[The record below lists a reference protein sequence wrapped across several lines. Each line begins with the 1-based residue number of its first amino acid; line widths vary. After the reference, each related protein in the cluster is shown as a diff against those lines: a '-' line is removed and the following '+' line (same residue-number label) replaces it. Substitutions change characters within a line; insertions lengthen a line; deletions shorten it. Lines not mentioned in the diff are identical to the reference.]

1 MTSTPHLPPAAH
13 QSARARSAAAVPPS
27 HWAAPRRALCGLTAV
42 ALSLAC
48 ADATGPEEGECGV
61 VTRRGVAVVTPSL
74 SPGDMCAVPVD
85 NILSMEIGPG
95 TAPAQYLLAVQSG
108 LRAPGASTRLRLS
121 AWGRGAAAARV
132 PALAA
137 DARPASAAALR
148 PPSAATRRLSGQAR
162 SSSVEAGALE
172 AASLAELTLRTSAR
186 RALRGVRPLTGRRS
200 GSPVPLE
207 RANRTPPFDATRP
220 PAVGDTVVFRNGVDT
235 DLNVGCEVIH
245 DVTTVVRA
253 VGRHFA
259 VAEDVEGAGV
269 VSPDRYA
276 GVVRSLE
283 HYVFPVVTGYFGEP
297 GDIDGNGVIWV
308 VFTPVVNRATPRSS
322 ETRISGFFNPADLA
336 DPERC
341 AASNGGEVL
350 WLLAADPD
358 GRYSR
363 PVPAAFAPS
372 RAIGVVAHELEHLI
386 SAERRTVL
394 AGGTFADLEDVWLS
408 EGLAHS
414 AETFVGMWLERQR
427 PGRNYGF
434 DELTVDTETFG
445 TYHFSNLR
453 RAAYYLSRPHAT
465 PALGD
470 DAGRDPS
477 GIASLRMRGFA
488 WLLLRWF
495 ADQYAVGGGGL
506 LGGAAEEGIFRDLAG
521 GGPGRVSGVQNLER
535 VAASLGAPGDWEVL
549 LASWTL
555 APLADDLP
563 GSLPGSTQLTS
574 LHLPDA
580 YAELHRILEGGE
592 PFSRPHPLLAT
603 EIGIAPDTDVRVEFE
618 LNAATGRY
626 FVLES
631 DGPHAALDIRLT
643 KLAGGRPPASAGVRL
658 VILRTR

>member
-1 MTSTPHLPPAAH
+1 MTSTRRLPPNAR
-13 QSARARSAAAVPPS
+13 QNARARSAAA
-27 HWAAPRRALCGLTAV
+27 AGRPRRAPCGLAAV

-61 VTRRGVAVVTPSL
+61 VTRRGVAIVTPSL
-74 SPGDMCAVPVD
+74 SPGEMCVLPVD

-95 TAPAQYLLAVQSG
+95 TAPAQYLVAVQSG
-108 LRAPGASTRLRLS
+108 LRTPGASTRLRFS
-121 AWGRGAAAARV
+121 AWGRAASAARV

-137 DARPASAAALR
+137 APRSPSAAA
-148 PPSAATRRLSGQAR
+148 
-162 SSSVEAGALE
+162 EALE

-186 RALRGVRPLTGRRS
+186 RVLRGVRPLTGRRS
-200 GSPVPLE
+200 GSPVLLE
-207 RANRTPPFDATRP
+207 RATRTPPFDAPRP
-220 PAVGDTVVFRNGVDT
+220 PAVGDTVVFRNGVDP

-245 DVTTVVRA
+245 DVTAVVRA

-259 VAEDVEGAGV
+259 VAEDVEGAGA
-269 VSPDRYA
+269 VSIDRYA
-276 GVVRSLE
+276 GVVSSLE
-283 HYVFPVVTGYFGEP
+283 DFVFPVVTGYFGDP
-297 GDIDGNGVIWV
+297 GDIDRNDVIWV
-308 VFTPVVNRATPRSS
+308 VFTPVVNRATPRDSK
-322 ETRISGFFNPADLA
+322 TRISGFFNPADLA
-336 DPERC
+336 HPENC
-341 AASNGGEVL
+341 AASNGGEIL

-363 PVPAAFAPS
+363 PVSADFAPS

-386 SAERRTVL
+386 AAERRTVL
-394 AGGTFADLEDVWLS
+394 VGGTFADLEDVWLS

-434 DELTVDTETFG
+434 AELATDSETFG

-453 RAAYYLSRPHAT
+453 RAAYHLSRPHAT

-477 GIASLRMRGFA
+477 GIDSLRMRGFA

-506 LGGAAEEGIFRDLAG
+506 LGGAAEEEIFRDLAG
-521 GGPGRVSGVQNLER
+521 GGPGRVSGVENLER
-535 VAASLGAPGDWEVL
+535 VAASVGAPGDWEAL
-549 LASWTL
+549 LAAWTL

-563 GSLPGSTQLTS
+563 GPLPASTQVTS

-580 YAELHRILEGGE
+580 YAELHRILEGDE
-592 PFSRPHPLLAT
+592 PFSHPHPLLAT
-603 EIGIAPDTDVRVEFE
+603 EVGIAPDTDVRVEFE

-631 DGPHAALDIRLT
+631 DGPHAALDVRLT

-658 VILRTR
+658 VILRAR

>member
-1 MTSTPHLPPAAH
+1 MTATRPLPPTAR
-13 QSARARSAAAVPPS
+13 QNARAP
-27 HWAAPRRALCGLTAV
+27 CGLAAV

-74 SPGDMCAVPVD
+74 SPGDMCALPVD

-95 TAPAQYLLAVQSG
+95 TAAAQYLVAVQSG
-108 LRAPGASTRLRLS
+108 LRTPGASTRLRFS
-121 AWGRGAAAARV
+121 AWGRGAAAAPRS
-132 PALAA
+132 PSAA
-137 DARPASAAALR
+137 ARSPASAARRPSVEAL
-148 PPSAATRRLSGQAR
+148 PPSVQAR
-162 SSSVEAGALE
+162 SPSVEAEALE

-207 RANRTPPFDATRP
+207 RATRIPPFAAPRP

-235 DLNVGCEVIH
+235 DLNVGCKVIH

-283 HYVFPVVTGYFGEP
+283 HFVFPVVTGYFGDP
-297 GDIDGNGVIWV
+297 GDIDGNDVIWV
-308 VFTPVVNRATPRSS
+308 VFTPVVNRATPRDSK
-322 ETRISGFFNPADLA
+322 TRISGFFNPADLA
-336 DPERC
+336 DPENC

-386 SAERRTVL
+386 AAERRTVL
-394 AGGTFADLEDVWLS
+394 GGGTFADLEEVWLS

-434 DELTVDTETFG
+434 AELAVDSETFG

-465 PALGD
+465 PAFGD
-470 DAGRDPS
+470 DAGRDPA
-477 GIASLRMRGFA
+477 GIDSLRMRGFA

-506 LGGAAEEGIFRDLAG
+506 LGGAAEEAIFRDLAG
-521 GGPGRVSGVQNLER
+521 GGPGRVSGIENLER
-535 VAASLGAPGDWEVL
+535 VAASLGAPADWEA
-549 LASWTL
+549 LASAWTL

-563 GSLPGSTQLTS
+563 GSVPASTQLTS
-574 LHLPDA
+574 LHLRDA
-580 YAELHRILEGGE
+580 YAELHRILEGDE
-592 PFSRPHPLLAT
+592 PFSHPHPLLAT
-603 EIGIAPDTDVRVEFE
+603 EIGLAADTDVRVEFE

-631 DGPHAALDIRLT
+631 DGPHAALDVRVT